1 VVLKL
6 DFEKAFDKIEHSTI
20 LDILRARGFGKKM
33 NQMDRNLAVLWYLC
47 YSLKWSTREKILLQ
61 KRG

>member
-20 LDILRARGFGKKM
+20 LDILKARGFGKKWIKWIEI
-33 NQMDRNLAVLWYLC
+33 LLSSGTSAI
-47 YSLKWSTREKILLQ
+47 LKWCSREKILL
-61 KRG
+61 